1 MANWKKVL
9 VSGSAI
15 EVLNITASNI
25 PDRTNQSVE
34 FLTIDADGKLLKTG
48 SASGGGGIFVN
59 RGDYYDTENTLLIT
73 GSTLLAAPTATN
85 TTAVQNAD
93 NIAFR
98 VSQSAHFYNHNV
110 GYPTSNAWKTNLEGS
125 YFNTFDSNTDVSEIL
140 RFVAGLL
147 SSSATSPSPNTKI
160 YDSITGVAQSSTNN
174 SDNPKGYVP
183 QNSTNSTITYLE
195 GKGFASDGS
204 TIFSG
209 VSGINVDNIQTNT
222 GFNYK
227 FNSDPGG
234 DTTVSSN
241 AGDTDLFGIGEL
253 SDNNGLFAV
262 SASYFWKFENDTSV
276 TINANSSSA
285 FIIDLTS
292 TSYPE
297 TEGGVTKNKINT
309 NNPSVIPPQ
318 FQDGKF
324 DLTNTAA
331 INFGGGPTLTAK
343 EATGFYEISASIG
356 IKTGSQTDA
365 AYAATAKEFKN
376 RLFYSPVFD
385 GSTIDTNDIGQNSI
399 THEFA
404 SSSLTAVSNSLSG
417 APYLVSA
424 TYEVEVTSS
433 GIFDPLY
440 AEVSPIWSVTSDDGK
455 ATISTTTQAMSGG
468 NINGTSYVYSSDLS
482 TNRSAGTDPHE
493 TDKIKAERTIT
504 FSAGASTNV
513 TETGFSS
520 DSGFDIDATAY
531 KRNGTT
537 TVPDS
542 TSFAFFDDGA
552 FGQPLASGT
561 MAYHDPTATNSSDNT
576 NEHFE
581 DEERRVQLN
590 GSNISSTTN
599 LDLGTAANIYD
610 SGSNLIQ
617 SNPRAL
623 QVKPGFL
630 VTPGGTNKYWHQ
642 DASYL
647 VASGYY
653 WYIREFDTNVS
664 VNKNDFTIQFNGIST
679 SDIQDWDA
687 TTNDKIS
694 LGIIMGSAN
703 TKLFDINQSDDDIGI
718 GDTATDTALN
728 PFSNNINIRGN
739 TGRTISGTSDPTY
752 TVKVNDGQGMTLN
765 AANDKFW
772 LVIRYKGDPTPIT
785 RITTNL

>member
-48 SASGGGGIFVN
+48 SAGGGGSIFVN
-59 RGDYYDTENTLLIT
+59 RGDYYDTENTLLVT
-73 GSTLLAAPTATN
+73 GSTLLAAPTATS
-85 TTAVQNAD
+85 TTAVQNAN

-110 GYPTSNAWKTNLEGS
+110 GYPTNNAWKTNLEGS

-147 SSSATSPSPNTKI
+147 SSSATSPSPNTRI

-209 VSGINVDNIQTNT
+209 VSGIDVNNIQTNT

-227 FNSDPGG
+227 FNSNAGG
-234 DTTVSSN
+234 STTVSSD

-262 SASYFWKFENDTSV
+262 SASYFWKFEDDTSV

-297 TEGGVTKNKINT
+297 TEGGVTKNQINT
-309 NNPSVIPPQ
+309 DNPSVIPPQ

-365 AYAATAKEFKN
+365 SYATTAKESKN

-424 TYEVEVTSS
+424 TYDIKVTSS
-433 GIFDPLY
+433 GLFDPLY
-440 AEVSPIWSVTSDDGK
+440 SEAAAIWSVTSDDAK
-455 ATISTTTQAMSGG
+455 VSIANTDQDMSSG
-468 NINGTSYVYSSDLS
+468 NINGDSFVFSSDLS
-482 TNRSAGTDPHE
+482 TQRSVGTAPHQG
-493 TDKIKAERTIT
+493 DKIKVNRTLT
-504 FSAGASTNV
+504 FSAGTGDNIDQTSLSSD
-513 TETGFSS
+513 TGF
-520 DSGFDIDATAY
+520 GIDIEGY

-537 TVPDS
+537 EDS
-542 TSFAFFDDGA
+542 TATFTFHSASD
-552 FGQPLASGT
+552 FGQLGSSGS
-561 MAYHDPTATNSSDNT
+561 MAYHNPAASNDSTNT
-576 NEHFE
+576 NEYFE
-581 DEERRVQLN
+581 DETRRVQLN
-590 GSNISSTTN
+590 GSTINSTTN
-599 LDLGTAANIYD
+599 LDLGTASNIYN
-610 SGSNLIQ
+610 SGSALVT

-623 QVKPGFL
+623 QAKPGFL
-630 VTPGGTNKYWHQ
+630 ISPGGSNAYWHGS
-642 DASYL
+642 DYFGASN
-647 VASGYY
+647 YY
-653 WYIREFDTNVS
+653 WFIREFDTNVS

-687 TTNDKIS
+687 TANDKIS
-694 LGIIMGSAN
+694 FGIIMQSSNA
-703 TKLFDINQSDDDIGI
+703 KLFDINQSDDDVGI
-718 GDTATDTALN
+718 GSTSTDTALN
-728 PFSNNINIRGN
+728 PFSNTIDIKGN
-739 TGRTISGTSDPTY
+739 TGRTISGTSNPTY

-785 RITTNL
+785 SITTNL